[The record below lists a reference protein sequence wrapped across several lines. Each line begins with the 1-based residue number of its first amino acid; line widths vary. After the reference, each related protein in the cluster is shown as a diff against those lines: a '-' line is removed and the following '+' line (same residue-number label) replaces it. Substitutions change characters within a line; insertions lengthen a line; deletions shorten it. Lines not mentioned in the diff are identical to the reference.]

1 MPQDLI
7 EKIENKLT
15 PFDFEPTEDV
25 QKLEDR
31 METAI
36 DLMEQVFAEAIN

>member
-1 MPQDLI
+1 MID
-7 EKIENKLT
+7 KIENELT

-25 QKLEDR
+25 EKLEDR

-36 DLMEQVFAEAIN
+36 DLMEQVFAEAIS